1 MAPTLIPLFLFGGI
15 VAIVLGAYYL
25 FIIRDEEKLVARLKP
40 KGESSRMLRGVLKQE
55 DDRDSSVAP
64 INRLLQGTSASGAL
78 REFLRQAGFTMNVAS
93 FLLLSGCLG
102 LAGYLV
108 IASVTGLVL
117 IGAIAGVLLCTVPYA
132 YAKFCRTKRIR
143 KFEEQFP
150 ESIDLIARAL
160 RAGHA
165 LPTGLGMVA
174 DEMPAPVG
182 TEFRMLYDEQNFGLS
197 LPDAMRNFATR
208 VPLLDARFFVTA
220 VLTQRESGGNLA
232 EVLDNLASVIR
243 DRFKVKRQVRVI
255 SAHGRITGV
264 VLSALPPCLAVA
276 ILFLSPDH
284 IRVLT
289 GDPIGHDMIY
299 AAIVMQ
305 ILGTIIIRKLCNI
318 EY

>member
-1 MAPTLIPLFLFGGI
+1 MDTQLIPFVVFGGV
-15 VAIVLGAYYL
+15 VALILGAYYGL
-25 FIIRDEEKLVARLKP
+25 VVREEERFIGKLKP
-40 KGESSRMLRGVLKQE
+40 KSDRTRILRGVLKKE
-55 DDRDSSVAP
+55 DLKDSYVGP
-64 INRLLQGTSASGAL
+64 INKVLQQSGVATSMKD
-78 REFLRQAGFTMNVAS
+78 FLKQAGLKMNVSS
-93 FLLLSGCLG
+93 FLLFSGCLG
-102 LAGYLV
+102 LIAYLIAATLSHMLFVGFIAG
-108 IASVTGLVL
+108 GLVMFL
-117 IGAIAGVLLCTVPYA
+117 PYM
-132 YAKFCRTKRIR
+132 YGRWKRTKRIA

-150 ESIDLIARAL
+150 ESIDLVARAL

-165 LPTGLGMVA
+165 LPTGLGMVG

-197 LPDAMRNFATR
+197 LPDALRNFAAR

-264 VLSALPPCLAVA
+264 VLSALPPCLAVV
-276 ILFLSPDH
+276 IMFISPTH
-284 IRVLT
+284 LKVLT

>member
-1 MAPTLIPLFLFGGI
+1 MDSQLIPFAVFAGVVIL
-15 VAIVLGAYYL
+15 VLGAYFGL
-25 FIIRDEEKLVARLKP
+25 VVREEERLIGKLKP
-40 KGESSRMLRGVLKQE
+40 KSDVSRILRGVLKKE
-55 DDRDSSVAP
+55 DLKDSYVGP
-64 INRLLQGTSASGAL
+64 INRVLQRSGASL
-78 REFLRQAGFTMNVAS
+78 ALKDFLKQAGLKMNVSS
-93 FLLLSGCLG
+93 FVLFSACLG
-102 LAGYLV
+102 LIAYL
-108 IASVTGLVL
+108 IAALLSHMVFVGL
-117 IGAIAGVLLCTVPYA
+117 IAGGIVMFLPYM
-132 YAKFCRTKRIR
+132 YGRYKRNKRIA

-150 ESIDLIARAL
+150 ESIDLVARAL

-165 LPTGLGMVA
+165 LPTGLGMVG

-182 TEFRMLYDEQNFGLS
+182 TEFRMLFDEQNFGLS
-197 LPDAMRNFATR
+197 LPDAMRNFAAR
-208 VPLLDARFFVTA
+208 IPLLDARFFVTA

-276 ILFLSPDH
+276 IMFISPTH
-284 IRVLT
+284 LKVLT